1 MKSIK
6 QLEEEEIKYFVD
18 FDDDCNTYESE
29 ETKTSKFVTQISEKF
44 QLHCKDEEKC
54 DFKFDLNDLNPKC
67 LDKILTRAWASKYK
81 DFFEGYDVLQ
91 GSEGDFDFR

>member
-1 MKSIK
+1 MSKEDGQEVCDSNAIMKSTK

-44 QLHCKDEEKC
+44 QLHC
-54 DFKFDLNDLNPKC
+54 
-67 LDKILTRAWASKYK
+67 
-81 DFFEGYDVLQ
+81 
-91 GSEGDFDFR
+91 